1 MNILL
6 IFFAL
11 PLATI
16 ILAAVLQKLIKS
28 PILVAAIFF
37 AIYLI
42 VAFAV
47 FDATFLIAAIV
58 YTFLAYVTAA
68 IVRILC
74 WFLKNCNCNWNCND
88 RDNGCSCRRGQNT
101 EVNNVLALSDINE
114 VSTLSNGNGCT
125 CRVSC
130 RNNNTNAFNNGY
142 NRGYNNGY
150 DNGYNNAFDFLNAN
164 GNNQNEC
171 NQELVTATNNIAT
184 AINNN
189 FGCQCRRRCR

>member
-1 MNILL
+1 MNLLL
-6 IFFAL
+6 IYFAL

-47 FDATFLIAAIV
+47 FDAVFLIAAIV

-68 IVRILC
+68 IVKILC
-74 WFLKNCNCNWNCND
+74 WFFRNCNLNCNCC
-88 RDNGCSCRRGQNT
+88 RREEGSCRRENECPCKRNQSR
-101 EVNNVLALSDINE
+101 VSDNVLTLSDGNE
-114 VSTLSNGNGCT
+114 IVNLSNTNGCT
-125 CRVSC
+125 CRIRC
-130 RNNNTNAFNNGY
+130 QNNNGEAFNNGY

-150 DNGYNNAFDFLNAN
+150 DNAYNFISNN
-164 GNNQNEC
+164 GGIQAE
-171 NQELVTATNNIAT
+171 
-184 AINNN
+184 NNN
-189 FGCQCRRRCR
+189 NNSCQCCNRRRCR

>member
-37 AIYLI
+37 AIYLVI
-42 VAFAV
+42 AFAI
-47 FDATFLIAAIV
+47 FDATFLVAAIV
-58 YTFLAYVTAA
+58 YTFLAYVIAS

-74 WFLKNCNCNWNCND
+74 WFFQNYNWNCRN
-88 RDNGCSCRRGQNT
+88 RQNECPCRRNQST
-101 EVNNVLALSDINE
+101 TNNGVIALNDESEI
-114 VSTLSNGNGCT
+114 VTLSNNNGCT
-125 CRVSC
+125 CRITS
-130 RNNNTNAFNNGY
+130 NNNNVNAFNNGY

-150 DNGYNNAFDFLNAN
+150 DNAYNFISNNGGIQAN
-164 GNNQNEC
+164 SC
-171 NQELVTATNNIAT
+171 
-184 AINNN
+184 NNN
-189 FGCQCRRRCR
+189 SCNCQCNRRRCR